1 MSAGSVATRR
11 TANVRVRGRA
21 ADVVARVLG
30 AAAHELSRSGFAA
43 LRIEDVAARS
53 GVNKTTIYRRW
64 ATKEKLVAALIGLQ
78 GEPAPIDTG
87 TLRGDLRASLLL
99 SINLSGLQLG
109 ILRAVMTE
117 RTVPEIDAVM
127 RRLRAEVQHA
137 RVAMVERGIARRELP
152 KGVDPQLVVDVVS
165 APVQRALIFGDR
177 LDASYVDRVLDVV
190 LAGAEAVVG
199 YGRAKRSVPS
209 KSSLVTSTSKS
220 KRSSA
225 SAERSPK
232 SAQPR

>member
-1 MSAGSVATRR
+1 MSPGSVATRR

-21 ADVVARVLG
+21 ADVVARVLS
-30 AAAHELSRSGFAA
+30 AAAHELSRAGYAA
-43 LRIEDVAARS
+43 LRVEDVAARS

-64 ATKEKLVAALIGLQ
+64 STKEQLVAAVIGQQ
-78 GEPAPIDTG
+78 GEAPAIDTG

-99 SINLSGLQLG
+99 SVNLSGPQLG

-117 RTVPEIDAVM
+117 RTVPEIEAVM
-127 RRLRAEVQHA
+127 RRLRAEVQRA
-137 RVAMVERGIARRELP
+137 RIAMVERGIARGELP
-152 KGVDPQLVVDVVS
+152 KGVDPQLVVDLAS

-190 LAGAEAVVG
+190 LAGAAAVAG
-199 YGRAKRSVPS
+199 YGRTKRSVPS
-209 KSSLVTSTSKS
+209 KSALVTSTSRS

-225 SAERSPK
+225 SSERAPK